1 MLIKSQMPARNRDDQ
16 NFNRFNNHKMQ
27 KFFWSQCAML
37 FHSIV
42 RVCVFAKKKTRIALI
57 VILATM
63 GIVFVVCND
72 NLEACC
78 SKNRTQ
84 YLWGSRYIIYDS
96 RKDGYR
102 FYSRTEDMIVRAVFL
117 DDRPRYGHQSV
128 TVFLMEMRKTMI
140 ERNLIVECTVGR
152 YQTDNFTIFQLSLN
166 TWLHTNR
173 SYLTHDFVLLEC
185 YDLPPVDNGSVAFIT
200 YNTSVST
207 QNDPCKKQTKSVISE
222 RPLYISPLYKP
233 PTDGRKY
240 NFRVAVCLAV
250 VYESPPWLNEWLRYQ
265 KAIGIDHIHMIA
277 DDTFEKAGGFKNE
290 YLQQL
295 IQEGFL
301 STDIYHA
308 WLNSSQVWGHSQG
321 LAYQDCVY
329 RFRYQYDYM
338 FMLDTDDFFVPAVS
352 GEPKVPYYIQK
363 YYSYTETYTFDWVH
377 FYPDCGMKGE
387 LPDDGNITK
396 QLVSKQCWDHIRKSL
411 HYLPHSLDVNVHT
424 RGRMLHSDLKSIYI
438 PKKVAYVAHVRKGRK
453 PKNGC

>member
-1 MLIKSQMPARNRDDQ
+1 MV
-16 NFNRFNNHKMQ
+16 
-27 KFFWSQCAML
+27 
-37 FHSIV
+37 FHRIV
-42 RVCVFAKKKTRIALI
+42 CVHVFAKKKACIALI
-57 VILATM
+57 VILATIA
-63 GIVFVVCND
+63 IVFVASND
-72 NLEACC
+72 NQDAWC
-78 SKNRTQ
+78 SEDHTE
-84 YLWGSRYIIYDS
+84 YLW
-96 RKDGYR
+96 KDGYSL
-102 FYSRTEDMIVRAVFL
+102 YSRTEDMIVRAAFL
-117 DDRPRYGHQSV
+117 DDRPRYGRQRIA
-128 TVFLMEMRKTMI
+128 VFLVEMRKTMI
-140 ERNLIVECTVGR
+140 ELIVECTVGR
-152 YQTDNFTIFQLSLN
+152 YNSDNFTIFQLSLS
-166 TWLHTNR
+166 TWLHTAR
-173 SYLTHDFVLLEC
+173 PYLTHDFVLLEC
-185 YDLPPVDNGSVAFIT
+185 YDLPPVDNGSIAFIT

-207 QNDPCKKQTKSVISE
+207 QNDPCKMHTKSVISE

-240 NFRVAVCLAV
+240 NFRIAVCLGV

-277 DDTFEKAGGFKNE
+277 DDTFEEAGGFKNE

-308 WLNSSQVWGHSQG
+308 WLNSSQVYGHSQG

-352 GEPKVPYYIQK
+352 GEPKVSYYIQK
-363 YYSYTETYTFDWVH
+363 YHSYTETYTFDWVH

-387 LPDDGNITK
+387 VPDDGNITK
-396 QLVSKQCWDHIRKSL
+396 QLVSKQCWNHIRKSL
-411 HYLPHSLDVNVHT
+411 HYLPHTLDVNVHT
-424 RGRMLHSDLKSIYI
+424 RGRMLYSDLYSIYI
-438 PKKVAYVAHVRKGRK
+438 PKKVAYVAHMRKGRK